1 MSYKKIGIIGFG
13 SWVKNAYL
21 PILSNIKEVTISHI
35 SAKTKESLD
44 LAKNKINNDSCKFSS
59 DYLEV
64 INNKDLDLI
73 ILSVPDNIHGKIL
86 DQIIS
91 KDIDCIFEMPISDNN
106 KEAEAIINK
115 ISSKNNIY
123 IPNLEMSYL
132 PVVDY
137 LRDIFSN
144 KEFGDLLTAK
154 LKLSASW
161 WPGFSIYSASSWYID
176 VLNNIFNLFPK
187 KVISNIESNSNFP
200 TESKGSAILDY
211 GDFLA
216 EWEFDME
223 SNEILSV
230 ILDLYFEKKLI
241 KVDLLTSEIKSENN
255 KKISFSEPYQGWAGM
270 KEFIINSVFEKQDKD
285 IHMTNIEV
293 LQKISNGLDL
303 SMKTKDW
310 SEIK

>member
-1 MSYKKIGIIGFG
+1 
-13 SWVKNAYL
+13 
-21 PILSNIKEVTISHI
+21 
-35 SAKTKESLD
+35 
-44 LAKNKINNDSCKFSS
+44 
-59 DYLEV
+59 
-64 INNKDLDLI
+64 
-73 ILSVPDNIHGKIL
+73 
-86 DQIIS
+86 
-91 KDIDCIFEMPISDNN
+91 MPIYNNN

-115 ISSKNNIY
+115 ISSNNNIY

-137 LRDIFSN
+137 LRDTFSN

-176 VLNNIFNLFPK
+176 VLNKIFNLFPK

-223 SNEILSV
+223 SNESSPPNAENFVLFDFFSCLS
-230 ILDLYFEKKLI
+230 L
-241 KVDLLTSEIKSENN
+241 
-255 KKISFSEPYQGWAGM
+255 
-270 KEFIINSVFEKQDKD
+270 
-285 IHMTNIEV
+285 
-293 LQKISNGLDL
+293 
-303 SMKTKDW
+303 
-310 SEIK
+310 

>member
-1 MSYKKIGIIGFG
+1 
-13 SWVKNAYL
+13 
-21 PILSNIKEVTISHI
+21 
-35 SAKTKESLD
+35 
-44 LAKNKINNDSCKFSS
+44 
-59 DYLEV
+59 
-64 INNKDLDLI
+64 
-73 ILSVPDNIHGKIL
+73 
-86 DQIIS
+86 
-91 KDIDCIFEMPISDNN
+91 MPISDNN

-176 VLNNIFNLFPK
+176 VLNKIFNLFPK
-187 KVISNIESNSNFP
+187 KVISNIESNTNFP

-223 SNEILSV
+223 SNETLSV